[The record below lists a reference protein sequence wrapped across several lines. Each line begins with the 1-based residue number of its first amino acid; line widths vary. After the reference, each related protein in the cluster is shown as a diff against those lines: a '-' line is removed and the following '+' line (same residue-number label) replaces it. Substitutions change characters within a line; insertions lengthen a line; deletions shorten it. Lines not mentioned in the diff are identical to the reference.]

1 MQAESSQ
8 PPRAALTASGLVPTQ
23 STSPYLA
30 AAPAGLFALPPVAQ
44 SPLFDPASQVQQQ
57 QQQQQHH
64 HIQHHQQPPP
74 PPPQAD
80 YIAANGAFQHS
91 ASRGFQ
97 PIVHDPS
104 ASHDAAF
111 RVPNIPRSAHVIDY
125 SNPYEQ
131 LDSHI
136 HVHQQHQPHPVP
148 YHPSLYASTSYS
160 SLAGSGAVHDFPPG
174 FPSHGVYTHSDLGMM
189 PANPMMRYNSFPMSA
204 DGSSSGT
211 PGSMTQQDIDN
222 LLAMSRAQAG
232 DHGDAS
238 AFPCT
243 YCDKVYTGKHA
254 RSIWRRHLQDKH
266 NIPLSAQPRRTRWDG
281 DVNRP
286 KNAEERRARMLES
299 KRRWARKKRLQ
310 EKQAAQAGKSGSNT
324 PNPEDSDD
332 EGDDGDDGADADISG
347 MSMSFSH
354 SGSGDGGDDTFSMPT
369 QAKAHRRAS
378 LKAESVAHWETS
390 PQMFASQGQA
400 KRQALAPSTAY
411 NVAGPS
417 TTPSHYPTSLPLMS
431 GGAFAAPE
439 LAPGSGGMYSSS
451 PMRRPGLTLAPVSHH
466 QQQDMGLPMLSNP
479 NDSFS
484 PNSSE
489 YSQPGSASFF
499 NDSFGG
505 NMSNSGSET
514 ANTSIDT
521 PATTWPALPPI
532 DGDKVAAAMDAQPPV
547 QQKGKKD
554 AAIQLLALRSGSN
567 SPTDDREISLKRRE
581 SNEDAP
587 WSSTPSRGKAAS
599 QHAALTALSCSTTAD
614 VAGKKNDDVI
624 GGLSPSPVSR
634 TLASAGSTSA
644 VRVMPV
650 TTPGPASRSGEN
662 PFSLDKHKISP
673 YEGRRKLSYSGAP
686 ASPIASPT
694 HLTFANSGMGMGGVS
709 MGKSLS
715 SSTASNGPL
724 GVKLPPLVS
733 TPIRPSSQN
742 QHAVAEGTE
751 MGMERIK
758 MDSLPPLLGSASKKL
773 GGSAGAPMMS
783 TPFSKPLMSGVG
795 YSAMRRGDGSNLGAN
810 SAMHAGGG
818 SMANSV
824 RPSPSRHHSNDQFSS
839 PQHLNLTESLGLAP
853 HSISRTSSYASAC
866 YASSLGLTPSVAGM
880 SGGLIVGGG
889 TPFHSGLGAL
899 SGLGGFTPLSTAK
912 VGGGGAVFWPDSTR
926 KSAMKG
932 VGMANSPTVY
942 KSHAEGSVRKSAKR
956 KFSTLSRGAATKSR
970 TASPILAAGKGDIF
984 DADYRKN
991 VSGAGAGPSS
1001 DDSFGDGSDDDD
1013 VENLMSIGALDTP
1026 SRPAAMRK
1034 LPRTTSSG
1042 SHKLAPAPVTPGRN
1056 GERGGVAGVQRSPL
1070 GAIKLNH

>member
-8 PPRAALTASGLVPTQ
+8 APRVALAASGVVPTQ

-30 AAPAGLFALPPVAQ
+30 AAPAGLFASPPVAQ
-44 SPLFDPASQVQQQ
+44 SPLFDPASQSQP
-57 QQQQQHH
+57 QQQQHQQ
-64 HIQHHQQPPP
+64 HIQHQQQPPAP
-74 PPPQAD
+74 QQAD
-80 YIAANGAFQHS
+80 FITANGPFQHP
-91 ASRGFQ
+91 AARGFQ

-104 ASHDAAF
+104 GSIHEAAF
-111 RVPNIPRSAHVIDY
+111 RVPNIPRTAPVIDY
-125 SNPYEQ
+125 NNPYQQ

-136 HVHQQHQPHPVP
+136 HVQQQQHHHHQPHSVP
-148 YHPSLYASTSYS
+148 YHQALYTSTSYS
-160 SLAGSGAVHDFPPG
+160 SLAGSGPVSDFPPG
-174 FPSHGVYTHSDLGMM
+174 FPSHGAYTHSDLGMM
-189 PANPMMRYNSFPMSA
+189 PPNPMMRYNSFPMSA

-211 PGSMTQQDIDN
+211 LGPMTQQDIDN

-232 DHGDAS
+232 NHGDAS

-324 PNPEDSDD
+324 PNPEGSDD

-354 SGSGDGGDDTFSMPT
+354 SGNGDGGDDTFSMPT
-369 QAKAHRRAS
+369 QAEAQRRAS

-390 PQMFASQGQA
+390 PQMFVSQGPA

-417 TTPSHYPTSLPLMS
+417 TTPSQYPTQLPLMS
-431 GGAFAAPE
+431 GDAFNAQE
-439 LAPGSGGMYSSS
+439 LGPGSGGMYSSS
-451 PMRRPGLTLAPVSHH
+451 PMRRPGLTIAPVAG
-466 QQQDMGLPMLSNP
+466 QQQGMGLPMLSNL

-484 PNSSE
+484 SNSSE

-532 DGDKVAAAMDAQPPV
+532 EGDKVAVAMDGQAPV
-547 QQKGKKD
+547 QQKGEKD

-567 SPTDDREISLKRRE
+567 SPTDDREMSLKRRE
-581 SNEDAP
+581 SNGDGP
-587 WSSTPSRGKAAS
+587 WSSTPSRAKATS
-599 QHAALTALSCSTTAD
+599 EHAALAALSCSTTAD
-614 VAGKKNDDVI
+614 VVGRKNDDAV

-673 YEGRRKLSYSGAP
+673 YEGRRKLSYSGGP

-694 HLTFANSGMGMGGVS
+694 HLTFANSGMAGGVS

-715 SSTASNGPL
+715 STSSGSNGPL

-742 QHAVAEGTE
+742 HPAGAETSE

-773 GGSAGAPMMS
+773 GGASMMS
-783 TPFSKPLMSGVG
+783 TPFSKPLISGLG
-795 YSAMRRGDGSNLGAN
+795 YSAMRRGGDCNLGGN
-810 SAMHAGGG
+810 SAMHP
-818 SMANSV
+818 ANSV

-880 SGGLIVGGG
+880 SGGLIVGGVG

-932 VGMANSPTVY
+932 SPTVY
-942 KSHAEGSVRKSAKR
+942 KSQVEGSIRKSAKR
-956 KFSTLSRGAATKSR
+956 KFSTLSRGGAATSKSR
-970 TASPILAAGKGDIF
+970 TASPVLAAGKGDIF

-991 VSGAGAGPSS
+991 VATGAGPSS
-1001 DDSFGDGSDDDD
+1001 DDTFGDGSDDDD

-1034 LPRTTSSG
+1034 LPRTSSSG

-1056 GERGGVAGVQRSPL
+1056 GGAGIMGVERSPL
-1070 GAIKLNH
+1070 SAIKLNH